1 MKKRSDYGIV
11 SFRMPA
17 KEKRL
22 IEQIALSEYRSL
34 SRWLYMLIRTE
45 LDRRGYENA
54 TQTELD

>member
-1 MKKRSDYGIV
+1 MKKRKDYGIV

-45 LDRRGYENA
+45 LDRRGYEN
-54 TQTELD
+54 EIKN